1 MSRARQTA
9 QWIRHRRFCER
20 LEKKTGPIYCH
31 RHVFLRPRH
40 LVVRNAFSRN
50 GFVFDRNFFEIL
62 KIFRSR
68 TPEDLVLEWFRRHN
82 VPDGQVKVGIHRSEV
97 QQQAHLR
104 SRQRF
109 FGFWSVQI
117 GARLRDF
124 GVRGRSWGHHS
135 SGCLRDFAPGRLF
148 SIEISRNGKRREGS
162 VF

>member
-1 MSRARQTA
+1 MHRVARSGEGCSSCPCY
-9 QWIRHRRFCER
+9 I
-20 LEKKTGPIYCH
+20 I
-31 RHVFLRPRH
+31 LRPRR

-62 KIFRSR
+62 KNFRSR

-109 FGFWSVQI
+109 FGVCGAFKVAPGFEFWV
-117 GARLRDF
+117 F
-124 GVRGRSWGHHS
+124 GRSWGHHS

-148 SIEISRNGKRREGS
+148 SIEISRNAKRREGS
-162 VF
+162 VFESQFEKLRVRNTCP